1 MPPWCR
7 RSSVAGR
14 PSARRPENHESG
26 LGRQSSEIS
35 KSVVAF
41 VAMLLEIELGLAR
54 PSIRPSSI
62 SMSSQRISSGTDEYP
77 HPRDVYRALLSRLVN
92 GWVHFEVIAE
102 RGGWFHNLLS
112 GRECWVEVAL
122 LNQKLLELN
131 PGIPKSKRNGMPE
144 MPAKWRDESKG
155 AWIVPL
161 AESDELIDWIDR
173 CLSSVSGRPNYRV
186 TGWIED

>member
-1 MPPWCR
+1 M
-7 RSSVAGR
+7 
-14 PSARRPENHESG
+14 
-26 LGRQSSEIS
+26 
-35 KSVVAF
+35 AF